1 MAKFIHVDYSKF
13 NKTAEELET
22 YIKNHEKNMKRAT
35 QEVKAL
41 SSTWQGK
48 DAATFQNQWNGVTEK
63 GSTSE
68 AMIQAIQNYADFL
81 RYAGKQYKDAQ
92 KEAVDHAFKI

>member
-1 MAKFIHVDYSKF
+1 MAHFIHVDYSKF
-13 NKTAEELET
+13 NKTAEKIET
-22 YIKNHEKNMKRAT
+22 YIENHEKNMKLAT

-48 DAATFQNQWNGVTEK
+48 DATEFQNQWNGVTEK

-68 AMIQAIQNYADFL
+68 AMIQALKNYATFL

-92 KEAVDHAFKI
+92 EKAVNNAFKI